1 MWIFEVFTEDTHTH
15 THGHTDGDTTGK
27 RSRSTKNNYYL
38 KALFSHLPSK
48 VLLLFFVLLNHP
60 AHSVTTT
67 SFVFVLRRGVFILRF
82 VLDDFDLVLVLVHSS
97 VLAYR

>member
-1 MWIFEVFTEDTHTH
+1 MRIFEVFKKTHTH

>member
-1 MWIFEVFTEDTHTH
+1 MRSFEVFTGEKSFYIH
-15 THGHTDGDTTGK
+15 TTGK
-27 RSRSTKNNYYL
+27 RSRSTKNNSYL
-38 KALFSHLPSK
+38 KALLSHLPSK
-48 VLLLFFVLLNHP
+48 VLPLFFVLLNHP
-60 AHSVTTT
+60 AHSVTTA